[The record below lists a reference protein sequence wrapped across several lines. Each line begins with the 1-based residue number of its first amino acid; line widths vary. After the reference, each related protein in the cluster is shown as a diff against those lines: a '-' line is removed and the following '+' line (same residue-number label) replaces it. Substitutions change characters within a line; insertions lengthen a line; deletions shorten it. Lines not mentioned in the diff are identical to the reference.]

1 MVVTLAGLYC
11 ELSTYFTPIFSV
23 SIVDS
28 KQVNVF
34 GFMRV
39 FINGLPQFSLLDSRN
54 SGNSRL
60 KDGRNIL

>member
-23 SIVDS
+23 SIDS

-34 GFMRV
+34 GFMRG
-39 FINGLPQFSLLDSRN
+39 FINGLPQFSPLDSRN